1 MKCRK
6 ASILGF
12 KRGNS
17 GYDKL
22 SGVTCT
28 RNELPVISSGVH
40 MSLCI
45 EV

>member
-1 MKCRK
+1 MKCKK
-6 ASILGF
+6 ASILGD
-12 KRGNS
+12 S
-17 GYDKL
+17 AYDKL

-45 EV
+45 EL